1 MKICLVSQEYP
12 PETAWGG
19 VGTQTWVKARGMT
32 KLGHEVHVLSRAA
45 NEEPGLRSGMVDG
58 VTVHRMQPPGF
69 DFPIFGKP
77 LYMFGYAWH
86 VLATLY
92 KLAEQHK
99 FDVLDFPE
107 YGGEGFAYQLD
118 RTLWNSAPVVVQLH
132 GPLAMFREIFRWP
145 EQESRLQ
152 QYGMFVEEFSL
163 KNADVVIACSRSV
176 ADLAGRYYGISPAA
190 VEVVH
195 CGVDTDVFFPQPGV
209 LCNNRPTV
217 LFVGQIVENKGTH
230 VLAEAVLSLRGK
242 YPDICLQ
249 LLGAGREVVG
259 MVESMCRACGGEGNV
274 EFHGFVPLEKL
285 PDFYRRAHVFCLPA
299 EYESFGQVYIEAM
312 ACGCPVIAS
321 NSGGGAEIVTDGHT
335 GLLVP
340 PNDVRAVAAAID
352 RMLCDADLRQ
362 RVSEAGLR
370 RVRDYFA
377 MDKYIQRV
385 VAAYDKAIAIGRG
398 LDDAAKEQTDW
409 EPPYQSR
416 RSQS

>member
-19 VGTQTWVKARGMT
+19 VGTQTWVKARGLAR
-32 KLGHEVHVLSRAA
+32 LGHEVHVLSRAA
-45 NEEPGLRSGMVDG
+45 NQEPVLRSESIDG

-69 DFPIFGKP
+69 EFPIYGKP
-77 LYMFGYAWH
+77 LYMLGYTWH
-86 VLATLY
+86 VLGTLY
-92 KLAEQHK
+92 KLMDEHR

-118 RTLWNSAPVVVQLH
+118 RTRWNWTPVVVQLH

-145 EQESRLQ
+145 EPGSRLQ
-152 QYGMFVEEFSL
+152 SFGMYLEEFSL
-163 KNADVVIACSRSV
+163 KNADVVMACSASV
-176 ADLAGRYYGISPAA
+176 AELAGRYYGISPAA

-195 CGVDTDVFFPQPGV
+195 CGVDTEVFFPLPDAPRAS
-209 LCNNRPTV
+209 RPTV

-230 VLAEAVLSLRGK
+230 VLAEAVLSLRAK

-249 LLGAGREVVG
+249 LLGAGREVVD
-259 MVESMCRACGGEGNV
+259 MIEEMCRACGGEKNV

-285 PDFYRRAHVFCLPA
+285 PDFYRRAHLFCLPA

-321 NSGGGAEIVTDGHT
+321 NSGGGAEIVTDGET

-340 PNDVRAVAAAID
+340 PNDVPATALAID
-352 RMLCDADLRQ
+352 RMLSDAALRE
-362 RVSEAGLR
+362 RSITAGLL

-377 MDKYIQRV
+377 MDQYIARV
-385 VAAYDKAIAIGRG
+385 VAAYEKAVALTRR
-398 LDDAAKEQTDW
+398 LDDAAKEQSDW
-409 EPPYQSR
+409 EPPR
-416 RSQS
+416 RVQ